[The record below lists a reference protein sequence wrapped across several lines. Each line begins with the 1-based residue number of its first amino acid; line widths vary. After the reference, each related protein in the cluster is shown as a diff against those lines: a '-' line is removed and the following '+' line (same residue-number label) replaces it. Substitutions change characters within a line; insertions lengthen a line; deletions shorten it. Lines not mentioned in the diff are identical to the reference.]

1 MQLEVRE
8 RMLAAQ
14 VAGARHLV
22 HWLLGTLAV
31 VAPVLALVSAR
42 TGNRTLLVQLVPLS
56 VVTAFE
62 YDFAYGRNRNTSRRR
77 QSASCATSARSCA
90 SPARRSRQ
98 STCLTGRLLRLRPS
112 RPRWRARAALDRSS

>member
-56 VVTAFE
+56 IVTAFE
-62 YDFAYGRNRNTSRRR
+62 YDFAYGAKPKRIAAEAERIMRDER
-77 QSASCATSARSCA
+77 A
-90 SPARRSRQ
+90 
-98 STCLTGRLLRLRPS
+98 LLRLPGA
-112 RPRWRARAALDRSS
+112 PLTTVDLLDRKVAAAAAVEATLARQGGARPV

>member
-42 TGNRTLLVQLVPLS
+42 TGNRTLLVQLVQLS

-62 YDFAYGRNRNTSRRR
+62 YDFAYGAKPKRIAAEAERIMRDER
-77 QSASCATSARSCA
+77 A
-90 SPARRSRQ
+90 
-98 STCLTGRLLRLRPS
+98 LLGLVDLLDRKV
-112 RPRWRARAALDRSS
+112 AAAAAVEAALARQVGARPV